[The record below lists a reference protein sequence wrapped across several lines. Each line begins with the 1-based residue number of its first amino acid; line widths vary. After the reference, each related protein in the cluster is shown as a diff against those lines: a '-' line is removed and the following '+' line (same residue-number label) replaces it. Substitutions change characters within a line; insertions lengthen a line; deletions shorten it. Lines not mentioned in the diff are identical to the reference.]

1 MTLTGNKWLET
12 RLGNYKLKICDL
24 TCDMMT
30 QMTYLNLGTNDPSHR
45 SVVYILWFTS
55 ERWQYDQ
62 TQSTFLFHLL
72 KQVEMSFRVIQ
83 GLNPTSSIYH
93 TIATKTAPTPFTTMW
108 ESAPQVH
115 VLDSW
120 TMASGAKT
128 KWLTAVVCKRWK
140 RGSWHARATSCP
152 PWWWLSVA
160 VRNVSTPRPLCMVGP
175 LLQTMGNQWG
185 LAISSWMESESAAQA
200 TKVHSLSRFLQ
211 TQRD

>member
-1 MTLTGNKWLET
+1 
-12 RLGNYKLKICDL
+12 
-24 TCDMMT
+24 MMI
-30 QMTYLNLGTNDPSHR
+30 QKTYLNLGPNDLSQK

-55 ERWQYDQ
+55 QRCRYDQ

-72 KQVEMSFRVIQ
+72 KQAEISIRAIQ
-83 GLNPTSSIYH
+83 SLNPTSSVYH
-93 TIATKTAPTPFTTMW
+93 TIATKTAPTPFTTML
-108 ESAPQVH
+108 ESAPHLH

-128 KWLTAVVCKRWK
+128 KCLTAVVCKRWR
-140 RGSWHARATSCP
+140 RGSLHARATSCP

-160 VRNVSTPRPLCMVGP
+160 VRNVSAPRPLCMVGP

-211 TQRD
+211 TQRG